1 LLCCSVDDIV
11 AWVAARKANYPTKA
25 RVEAKKAADQAR
37 RAEVGED
44 HKPIAKVDKHEEKAE
59 KLRRQLAKVE
69 RKLEN
74 KRKRE
79 ANDEGDEM
87 RVDGTDSDSS
97 DSDDEKPEVLT
108 SRKQSSFLPPP
119 PITRADPTN
128 HCKYYSTG
136 GICGKKSKCRFV
148 HDKDMREQALL
159 EQAAN
164 GGRMTLKQRLMR
176 NDKETEDLAV
186 IQSIV
191 TLRASGKLV
200 DAGQAAKTSS
210 VTPNTSRTHPPTI
223 KTETVSK
230 RPTSTG
236 QTRLPPANANVNTHS
251 QSNSKVMTIPRDLY
265 RGLVG
270 FGNVDRKVG
279 DKEKPR
285 LNERQMDKGKQ
296 KHSR

>member
-1 LLCCSVDDIV
+1 M
-11 AWVAARKANYPTKA
+11 
-25 RVEAKKAADQAR
+25 
-37 RAEVGED
+37 
-44 HKPIAKVDKHEEKAE
+44 
-59 KLRRQLAKVE
+59 RRQLAKVE

-200 DAGQAAKTSS
+200 AGQAPKNNSS

-223 KTETVSK
+223 KTETASK

-236 QTRLPPANANVNTHS
+236 QTGLPPTYANVHPHGQPRPEVMT
-251 QSNSKVMTIPRDLY
+251 KMTIPRDLY

-270 FGNVDRKVG
+270 FGNVDHEARE
-279 DKEKPR
+279 KER
-285 LNERQMDKGKQ
+285 HR
-296 KHSR
+296 